1 MKQVLSVLAL
11 AAASCLAVPALA
23 QSTTPS
29 SAPGAYTA
37 GAGTYFTASASG
49 ALSVPPNASPGTS
62 ITKLDVGN
70 SSMSVD
76 VPFANLISPT
86 SMAHIHCC
94 TSGAF
99 TGTAPIAVP
108 FDGFPTGVT
117 SGSYSNTFA
126 LDDPL
131 TYDPGFLAANGG
143 TPQSATT
150 ALLNAI
156 AANEAYVNI
165 HTTAFPQ
172 GEIRG
177 WLVAAPVPEP
187 GEWAMLGMGVGGLL
201 WMGRRRRM
209 EL

>member
-1 MKQVLSVLAL
+1 MKQVLTVLAL
-11 AAASCLAVPALA
+11 AAASCVAVPALA
-23 QSTTPS
+23 QSTTP
-29 SAPGAYTA
+29 GAYTA
-37 GAGTYFTASASG
+37 GAGTFYTASASG
-49 ALSVPPNASPGTS
+49 ALQAPPNASPGTS
-62 ITKLDVGN
+62 ITKLDVGD

-76 VPFANLISPT
+76 VPFSNLT
-86 SMAHIHCC
+86 STTVDAHIHCC
-94 TSGAF
+94 ATAAF
-99 TGTAPIAVP
+99 TGIAPIAVP

-126 LDDPL
+126 LNDAA
-131 TYDPGFLAANGG
+131 TYDPAFLAANGG

-156 AANEAYVNI
+156 AANEAYVEI
-165 HTTAFPQ
+165 HTAALPA

-201 WMGRRRRM
+201 WMGRRRRQ